1 MRRMRLSAEGRRVAV
16 FAALALLLA
25 SYAYLSTPTPE
36 VTVGE
41 EAAQRRVLEF
51 DPQAVVQVEVF
62 SEGERLVCQRTPEGW
77 QAEPDRRK
85 IQPGA
90 MLDFLRNL
98 EGLVEVGEISTGG
111 GALLEYGL
119 DQPTTRISLS
129 LEGGA
134 AHILDLGLHNP
145 SHTSVYAQVDDTPR
159 VVLVGSV
166 ILWEVRKLFLAA
178 QG

>member
-1 MRRMRLSAEGRRVAV
+1 MRRMRFSAEGRRIAV
-16 FAALALLLA
+16 FAALALLLG
-25 SYAYLSTPTPE
+25 SYAYLTTPTAE

-41 EAAQRRVLEF
+41 EAAQRQVLTF
-51 DPQAVVQVEVF
+51 DPHAVVQVEVL
-62 SEGERLVCQRTPEGW
+62 SEGDRLVCQRTPEGW
-77 QAEPDRRK
+77 QADPNRTK

-98 EGLVEVGEISTGG
+98 AGLVEVGEVSTGG
-111 GALLEYGL
+111 RGLLEYGL
-119 DQPTTRISLS
+119 DQPTMRISLS

-134 AHILDLGLHNP
+134 AHVLDLGQHNP

-166 ILWEVRKLFLAA
+166 ILWEVRKLFLAV
-178 QG
+178 QS

>member
-1 MRRMRLSAEGRRVAV
+1 MRLSAEGRRAAV
-16 FAALALLLA
+16 FAVLALLLA
-25 SYAYLSTPTPE
+25 SYAYRVTPTPE
-36 VTVGE
+36 VTVEE
-41 EAAQRRVLEF
+41 EAAQRQLLAF

-77 QAEPDRRK
+77 EAEPNRRK

-90 MLDFLRNL
+90 IVDFIRNL
-98 EGLVEVGEISTGG
+98 EGLVEVGEVSTGG
-111 GALLEYGL
+111 RGLLEYGL
-119 DQPTTRISLS
+119 DQPSTRISLG

-134 AHILDLGLHNP
+134 AHVLALGLHNP

-178 QG
+178 RS

>member
-1 MRRMRLSAEGRRVAV
+1 MRLSAEGRRIAV
-16 FAALALLLA
+16 FAVLALLLG
-25 SYAYLSTPTPE
+25 SYTYLSTPTAE

-41 EAAQRRVLEF
+41 EAAQRQVLEF

-77 QAEPDRRK
+77 QVEPNQGK

-98 EGLVEVGEISTGG
+98 EGLVEVGEVSTGG
-111 GALLEYGL
+111 RGLLEYGL
-119 DQPTTRISLS
+119 DQPTTRISLG
-129 LEGGA
+129 LEGGTA
-134 AHILDLGLHNP
+134 QVLDLGQHNP

-178 QG
+178 RS

>member
-1 MRRMRLSAEGRRVAV
+1 MRFSAEGRRAAV
-16 FAALALLLA
+16 FAALALLLG
-25 SYAYLSTPTPE
+25 SYAYLTTPTAE

-41 EAAQRRVLEF
+41 EAAQRRLLEF
-51 DPQAVVQVEVF
+51 DPQAVVQVEVL

-77 QAEPDRRK
+77 QVGPQRGK

-98 EGLVEVGEISTGG
+98 EELPEVGEVSTGG
-111 GALLEYGL
+111 RALLEYGL
-119 DQPTTRISLS
+119 DQPSTRISLG

-134 AHILDLGLHNP
+134 VHVLDLGQHNP
-145 SHTSVYAQVDDTPR
+145 SHTSVYAQVDDTSR

-166 ILWEVRKLFLAA
+166 ILWEVRKLFLAV
-178 QG
+178 QS